1 MIIIQIIILYFI
13 QIAHTDDF
21 PSTGTRLVGL
31 VLALTFC
38 CAVSP
43 SDETPSLD
51 RVSSVEE
58 SSEVTEEDQPIVE
71 VEQVA
76 AVTESW
82 EDVKDS
88 WEDEEENK
96 ETDAV
101 DSAAANGEILAF
113 FYLRVSIRFLQ
124 S

>member
-1 MIIIQIIILYFI
+1 M
-13 QIAHTDDF
+13 
-21 PSTGTRLVGL
+21 
-31 VLALTFC
+31 
-38 CAVSP
+38 SP
-43 SDETPSLD
+43 SDEAPSLD

-113 FYLRVSIRFLQ
+113 FICVSR
-124 S
+124 